1 MNMLSHLV
9 YSADG
14 PGQLQIQSPAD
25 ESNEL
30 EWAGTRN
37 PVRVFMFVFVRAV
50 KGMNEEPSSQGIT
63 TKREAVA
70 AQGSTSQGG
79 VAVKESQPSEKAGVQ
94 RNQPPW
100 MKF

>member
-1 MNMLSHLV
+1 MNMLSYLAYFV
-9 YSADG
+9 DG

-25 ESNEL
+25 ESNGL
-30 EWAGTRN
+30 EWAETRK

-70 AQGSTSQGG
+70 ARE
-79 VAVKESQPSEKAGVQ
+79 APAREELP
-94 RNQPPW
+94 
-100 MKF
+100 